1 MKKIIFCFLFL
12 TSTSL
17 VSQNHVDA
25 LRYSYLDYL
34 GTARYSSLSGSFGSL
49 GGDLSSIHQNPAGLS
64 IYRTNEVGFTI
75 NSQITTIESEYFNNS
90 FQSEKSSL
98 YIQNMGY
105 VKTIRE
111 NKNKWNR
118 FSFGLSYN
126 RLKDFNEDIVIL
138 GNSNESRITTFL
150 NNSQGINY
158 EDLNPFS
165 EYLAFSTYLIDTLN
179 ETNIYEGALNS
190 SSSDL
195 LHQNIINRSGYMDE
209 LSFSMSGAYN
219 DLLFVGFQLGFTG
232 INYHELKSYKESGF
246 EANNNYEWG
255 NIDEF
260 IYSQNLNVVGAGIN
274 YKLGF
279 IMKPTKRLRIG
290 AAYHSKTHFQ
300 IEENWES
307 NMTTSFTNDNM
318 GTVSDISP
326 YGIGNYTLKT
336 PSKTTASIALI
347 IAKRGLINIE
357 VENIDY
363 SSSKLDANYYNF
375 LEENS
380 NISNFYRKAT
390 NIRMGGEWRFGN
402 ISFRTGLAFYESPF
416 NSENLNGEE
425 VDIGERI
432 VQSFGIGYKSNQYF
446 FDCAIINSYEKQEY
460 FMFNGASATE
470 ISKSRQSLMFSV
482 GYKF

>member
-1 MKKIIFCFLFL
+1 MFL
-12 TSTSL
+12 TSLNL

-25 LRYSYLDYL
+25 LRYSYLDNL
-34 GTARYSSLSGSFGSL
+34 GTARYSSLSGAFSAL
-49 GGDLSSIHQNPAGLS
+49 GGDLSSIHQNPAGLG
-64 IYRTNEVGFTI
+64 IYRTDEVGFTL
-75 NSQITTIESEYFNNS
+75 NSQVNIIEAEYFNNS

-111 NKNKWNR
+111 NQNKWNR

-126 RLKDFNEDIVIL
+126 RLQDFNEDIVIL
-138 GNSNESRITTFL
+138 GNSNESRINTFL
-150 NNSQGINY
+150 NNSQEINY

-165 EYLAFSTYLIDTLN
+165 EYLAFSTYLIDTLGQ
-179 ETNIYEGALNS
+179 TNIYEGAISSNS
-190 SSSDL
+190 NDL
-195 LHQNIINRSGYMDE
+195 SHQNIINRSGYMDE

-219 DLLFVGFQLGFTG
+219 DLLFIGLQLGFTG
-232 INYHELKSYKESGF
+232 INYHELNSYKESGF
-246 EANNNYEWG
+246 EEHDNYEWG

-290 AAYHSKTHFQ
+290 AAYHSKTHFE

-326 YGIGNYTLKT
+326 YGLGNYTLKT
-336 PSKTTASIALI
+336 PSKTIASIALI

-363 SSSKLDANYYNF
+363 SSSKLNANYYDF

-380 NISNFYRKAT
+380 NISNFYRKTT

-402 ISFRTGLAFYESPF
+402 ISFRTGIAFYDSPF
-416 NSENLNGEE
+416 NSENVNGEE
-425 VDIGERI
+425 VDVGERI
-432 VQSFGIGYKSNQYF
+432 VQSFGIGYRSNQYF
-446 FDCAIINSYEKQEY
+446 FDCAIINAYEKQEY

-470 ISKSRQSLMFSV
+470 ILKSRQNLMFSL

>member
-12 TSTSL
+12 TSINL

-64 IYRTNEVGFTI
+64 IYRTDEVGFTI

-105 VKTIRE
+105 VKTIRDNE
-111 NKNKWNR
+111 NKWNR

-126 RLKDFNEDIVIL
+126 RLKDFNEDLVIL

-150 NNSQGINY
+150 NNSQGVNY

-179 ETNIYEGALNS
+179 ETNNYEGALNS

-195 LHQNIINRSGYMDE
+195 FHQNIINRSGYMDE

-219 DLLFVGFQLGFTG
+219 DLLFVGFQLGFVG
-232 INYHELKSYKESGF
+232 INYQELNSYKESGF
-246 EANNNYEWG
+246 QTNDNYEWG
-255 NIDEF
+255 SVDEF
-260 IYSQNLNVVGAGIN
+260 IYSQNLNVVGGGIN
-274 YKLGF
+274 YKLGL
-279 IMKPTKRLRIG
+279 IMKPVKFVRLG
-290 AAYHSKTHFQ
+290 AAYHSKTRFE

-307 NMTTSFTNDNM
+307 NMTTSFTNENM
-318 GTVSDISP
+318 GLISDISP
-326 YGIGNYTLKT
+326 YGFGNYTLKT
-336 PSKTTASIALI
+336 PSKTIASLALI

-357 VENIDY
+357 LEKIDY
-363 SSSKLDANYYNF
+363 SSSKLEADYYNF

-380 NISNFYRKAT
+380 NISNFYKNTT
-390 NIRMGGEWRFGN
+390 NIRMGAEYKFGDLN
-402 ISFRTGLAFYESPF
+402 FRAGVALYESPF
-416 NSENLNGEE
+416 SLNSMESDTE
-425 VDIGERI
+425 ERI
-432 VQSFGIGYKSNQYF
+432 VQSFGIGYRSNQYF
-446 FDCAIINSYEKQEY
+446 FDCAIINAYEKQQY
-460 FMFNGASATE
+460 FMFNGSSATE